1 MLAMVL
7 WILGFTLFIALVI
20 AFYVWT
26 RRTESDMDFE
36 QAPGVKSAEQ
46 ADALRLGI
54 ALNASNPQLG
64 GH

>member
-1 MLAMVL
+1 MVAFWFEFSGFLLFVAMVA
-7 WILGFTLFIALVI
+7 AL
-20 AFYVWT
+20 YVWT

-36 QAPGVKSAEQ
+36 QAGGMKSEEQ

-54 ALNASNPQLG
+54 ALNASNTYMG

>member
-1 MLAMVL
+1 MVALAFE
-7 WILGFTLFIALVI
+7 IFGFLLFVALV
-20 AFYVWT
+20 AVFYIWT

-36 QAPGVKSAEQ
+36 QSAGIKTEQ
-46 ADALRLGI
+46 QGDALRLGI

>member
-1 MLAMVL
+1 MVAIVFE
-7 WILGFTLFIALVI
+7 ILGFLLFVALVA

-36 QAPGVKSAEQ
+36 QAPGIKTEEQ
-46 ADALRLGI
+46 GDALRLGI

>member
-1 MLAMVL
+1 MVATVL
-7 WILGFTLFIALVI
+7 SIIGFVLFVALVTV
-20 AFYVWT
+20 FYVWT

-36 QAPGVKSAEQ
+36 QAPGIKTEAQ

-54 ALNASNPQLG
+54 ALNGNNTQLG

>member
-1 MLAMVL
+1 MVAFWFEL
-7 WILGFTLFIALVI
+7 SGFLLFVALVA

-36 QAPGVKSAEQ
+36 QAPGIKSEEQ

-54 ALNASNPQLG
+54 ALNSSSANTY

>member
-1 MLAMVL
+1 MVL
-7 WILGFTLFIALVI
+7 WILGFALLTALVI

-36 QAPGVKSAEQ
+36 QATGLKTEEQ
-46 ADALRLGI
+46 ANALRLGW
-54 ALNASNPQLG
+54 NVG

>member
-1 MLAMVL
+1 MVL
-7 WILGFTLFIALVI
+7 AFELLGFLLFVAMMV

-36 QAPGVKSAEQ
+36 QSGGMKSAEQ

-54 ALNASNPQLG
+54 AINASNSNNG